1 MRKLIDYIVSM
12 KYIPEIL
19 KMLRKDKN
27 GIYYVN
33 MQIYGDAGFT
43 FLDEYEFKLLQT
55 AIRAITKQD
64 ELTLDYTYSFE
75 GDDELSELNAG
86 ITELIGE
93 NQQMRSRVNALR
105 DKLNAKPE

>member
-19 KMLRKDKN
+19 KMLRKDKD

-55 AIRAITKQD
+55 AIRAMTKQD
-64 ELTLDYTYSFE
+64 KLTLDYRTYLAYEDATITDEDIVEME
-75 GDDELSELNAG
+75 GEFQHVVWNEKKQ
-86 ITELIGE
+86 EY
-93 NQQMRSRVNALR
+93 V
-105 DKLNAKPE
+105 

>member
-19 KMLRKDKN
+19 KMLRKDKD

-64 ELTLDYTYSFE
+64 KLTLDYRTYLAYEDATITDEDIVEME
-75 GDDELSELNAG
+75 GEFQHVVWNEKKQ
-86 ITELIGE
+86 EY
-93 NQQMRSRVNALR
+93 V
-105 DKLNAKPE
+105 

>member
-19 KMLRKDKN
+19 KMLRKDKD

-64 ELTLDYTYSFE
+64 KLTLDYTYSFE
-75 GDDELSELNAG
+75 GINEEDIIA
-86 ITELIGE
+86 TEGDYQYVVWNE
-93 NQQMRSRVNALR
+93 KKQEYV
-105 DKLNAKPE
+105 

>member
-1 MRKLIDYIVSM
+1 MRKLIDYVVSM

-19 KMLRKDKN
+19 KMLRKDKD

-64 ELTLDYTYSFE
+64 KLTLDYRTYLAYADATITDEDIVEME
-75 GDDELSELNAG
+75 GEFQHVVWNEKKQ
-86 ITELIGE
+86 EY
-93 NQQMRSRVNALR
+93 V
-105 DKLNAKPE
+105 

>member
-19 KMLRKDKN
+19 KMLRKDKD
-27 GIYYVN
+27 GVYYVN
-33 MQIYGDAGFT
+33 MQIYGNAGFT

-64 ELTLDYTYSFE
+64 KLTLDYRTTLAYADATITDEDIVEME
-75 GDDELSELNAG
+75 GEFQHVVWNEKKQ
-86 ITELIGE
+86 EY
-93 NQQMRSRVNALR
+93 V
-105 DKLNAKPE
+105 

>member
-1 MRKLIDYIVSM
+1 MHKLIDYIVSM

-19 KMLRKDKN
+19 KMLRKDKD

-64 ELTLDYTYSFE
+64 ELTLDYRTYLAYADATITDEDIVEME
-75 GDDELSELNAG
+75 GDYQHVVWNEKKQEY
-86 ITELIGE
+86 
-93 NQQMRSRVNALR
+93 V
-105 DKLNAKPE
+105 

>member
-19 KMLRKDKN
+19 KMLRKDKD

-64 ELTLDYTYSFE
+64 KLTLDYRTYLAYADATITDEDIVEME
-75 GDDELSELNAG
+75 GEFQHVVWNEKKQ
-86 ITELIGE
+86 EY
-93 NQQMRSRVNALR
+93 V
-105 DKLNAKPE
+105 

>member
-75 GDDELSELNAG
+75 GINEEDIIA
-86 ITELIGE
+86 TEGDYQHVVWNE
-93 NQQMRSRVNALR
+93 KKQEYV
-105 DKLNAKPE
+105 

>member
-1 MRKLIDYIVSM
+1 MHKLIDYIVSM

-19 KMLRKDKN
+19 KMLRKDKD

-64 ELTLDYTYSFE
+64 ELTLDYRTYLAYADATITDEDIVEME
-75 GDDELSELNAG
+75 GEFQHVVWNEKKQ
-86 ITELIGE
+86 EY
-93 NQQMRSRVNALR
+93 V
-105 DKLNAKPE
+105 